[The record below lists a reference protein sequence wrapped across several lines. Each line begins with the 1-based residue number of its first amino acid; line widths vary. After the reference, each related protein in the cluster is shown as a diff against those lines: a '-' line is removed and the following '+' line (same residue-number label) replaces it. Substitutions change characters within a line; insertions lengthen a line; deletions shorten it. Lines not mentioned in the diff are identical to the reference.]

1 MFGGLDLHGF
11 EVKPVITHLAA
22 TVEKGDSVITVDADV
37 EASGWNVSH
46 SVVFIILYWID
57 YTILYLLYY
66 FVYIILYLLYY
77 IVIYYIVLYYNL
89 PSYVLFYC
97 VIK

>member
-1 MFGGLDLHGF
+1 MHHIPSAYEIYLAQHRNCFAHLSSSNYTDSLYLSWLTTAGVFGGLDLHGF

-46 SVVFIILYWID
+46 SVVFIIL
-57 YTILYLLYY
+57 
-66 FVYIILYLLYY
+66 
-77 IVIYYIVLYYNL
+77 
-89 PSYVLFYC
+89 
-97 VIK
+97 